1 MVNHKKLKCQNDTL
15 KIICL
20 LLIAICIALILY
32 VIFGHKKT
40 HISNDMV
47 RNKYNSLV
55 SVLGNPTYLEK
66 DGNNQMRTATW
77 MSPLNNVNDFGK
89 FGGCDLIKIH
99 NDVSKKYHP
108 HPAKV
113 FLIIGKYINV
123 PEHLLGP
130 IKHASETINIEQLFV
145 PEKYAEKYYNTG
157 QKEVAMVTG
166 SCASVTISAI
176 TVQFVM
182 DMIEKYKTNT
192 NQCLELYPVFRKEYD
207 RRINDYLCGKGITNN
222 IPWFDNN
229 PFGEP
234 TIYNIGEEKCQNVEL
249 FTVCPM
255 NDIECRK
262 KIKKSHEPN

>member
-1 MVNHKKLKCQNDTL
+1 
-15 KIICL
+15 
-20 LLIAICIALILY
+20 
-32 VIFGHKKT
+32 
-40 HISNDMV
+40 
-47 RNKYNSLV
+47 
-55 SVLGNPTYLEK
+55 
-66 DGNNQMRTATW
+66 
-77 MSPLNNVNDFGK
+77 
-89 FGGCDLIKIH
+89 
-99 NDVSKKYHP
+99 
-108 HPAKV
+108 
-113 FLIIGKYINV
+113 
-123 PEHLLGP
+123 
-130 IKHASETINIEQLFV
+130 
-145 PEKYAEKYYNTG
+145 
-157 QKEVAMVTG
+157 MVTG

-229 PFGEP
+229 FFGEP

-262 KIKKSHEPN
+262 K